1 VCGSIAAGGGVYV
14 QHTAAGA
21 AQAGAVERAGAVST
35 SLQAGCCRGG
45 REWLHQQQP
54 VVILPLLSPHGDNAP
69 PPKRSLSVCGLQ
81 AASRRSYTSNSKQSR
96 WLRRGGRFRRNN
108 TSGRLTA
115 SRTCLEGPL
124 RLLAVSLDV
133 LIHGRGRSTGAVCHR
148 ARGGLR
154 WSGCWAFASMPD

>member
-35 SLQAGCCRGG
+35 SLHAGCCRGG

-154 WSGCWAFASMPD
+154 WSGCWAFASNA